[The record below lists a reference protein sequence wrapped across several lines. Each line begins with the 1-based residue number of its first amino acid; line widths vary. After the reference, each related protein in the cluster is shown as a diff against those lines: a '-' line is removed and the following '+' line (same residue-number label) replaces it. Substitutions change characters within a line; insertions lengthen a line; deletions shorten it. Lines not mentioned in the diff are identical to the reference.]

1 MAWRL
6 DGLCRKASLSPLG
19 EKSMFIRI
27 AFIAALL
34 SSSAFGQTAE
44 QNRKAERDLFEKV
57 VEIPTVKGR
66 GEMPRLT
73 ALLSSEL
80 RKAAITD
87 IVIKDHD
94 GTQTM
99 IARWHAARPSG
110 KKPILLMAHMDV
122 VEAKASDWKF
132 DPFTF
137 REEGGYY
144 LGRGSQD
151 NKAGLTALVLTMQE
165 LHASGFQPSRD
176 IILLFTGDE
185 ETEQHGAMR
194 AATEWKPLIDAEYAL
209 NSDAGGGGRYKDG
222 RWDGFGM
229 QLAEKTYADYR
240 FRATNRGGHSSA
252 PRPDNPI
259 YQLAGAL
266 KSLEEYRFKQMIND
280 ASRESFKRTAEL
292 DKGAAGEMARRFV
305 EHPEDDEN
313 ADQLEAIF
321 LGQTRTRCVATELSG
336 GHAQN
341 ALPQRAEANVNCRIF
356 PGVAPKAVQAE
367 LQAVAGQFVTVELT
381 GGGDRSDP
389 SPFRQDVFDAYRDS
403 LKETIGDAPIIVFMS
418 SGATDGTFTRAA
430 GIPTYGVGGQWGY
443 VNEKEG
449 VHGLDER
456 VLIEGFHA
464 QMPFWKAMLRRIAG

>member
-1 MAWRL
+1 MI
-6 DGLCRKASLSPLG
+6 
-19 EKSMFIRI
+19 IRV
-27 AFIAALL
+27 AAVVAALL
-34 SSSAFGQTAE
+34 SSAAGAQTAA
-44 QNRKAERDLFEKV
+44 QTRQAERDLFEKV

-66 GEMPRLT
+66 GQMPKLT
-73 ALLSSEL
+73 ALLSAEL
-80 RKAAITD
+80 RKAGITD
-87 IVIKDHD
+87 ITIKNYDD
-94 GTQTM
+94 TQDL
-99 IARWHAARPSG
+99 IARWHAPKPSG

-137 REEGGYY
+137 REQDGYY
-144 LGRGSQD
+144 LGRGSND

-165 LHASGFQPSRD
+165 LHAAGFQPTRD

-185 ETEQHGAMR
+185 ETAQNGAKL
-194 AATEWKPLIDAEYAL
+194 ASTQWKPLIDAEYAL

-222 RWDGFGM
+222 RWEAFWF

-240 FRATNRGGHSSA
+240 FVATNRGGHSSA
-252 PRPDNPI
+252 PRTDNAI

-266 KSLEEYRFKQMIND
+266 KALEEYRFKQMIND
-280 ASRESFKRTAEL
+280 ATRESFKRTAEQ
-292 DKGAAGEMARRFV
+292 DKGALGEVAAKFV
-305 EHPEDDEN
+305 EHPDDDEN
-313 ADQLEAIF
+313 ADDLEYMAP
-321 LGQTRTRCVATELSG
+321 GQTRTRCVATQLSG
-336 GHAQN
+336 GHAPN

-356 PGVAPKAVQAE
+356 PGVDPKAIQAE
-367 LQAVAGQFVTVELT
+367 LQTIAGQFVKVELAS
-381 GGGDRSDP
+381 GGDRSDP

-403 LKETIGDAPIIVFMS
+403 VKETIGDAPINVFMS

-443 VNEKEG
+443 LNTPEG

-464 QMPFWKAMLRRIAG
+464 QMPFWKALLRRLAG